1 VPATALS
8 TIAAL
13 LFSALVA
20 GPARAE
26 GLQLTPVIV
35 ELSRQQSNAIL
46 ALRNDNATPVRY
58 QLSAVTWDQD
68 SAGQL
73 RLAPT
78 KDVILFP
85 LLLSLQPGERRN
97 VRVGVQPD
105 KFGAVEKTFR
115 VFLDQLP
122 SPDRPGNKPA
132 VQVLTR
138 VSIPVFLAPDRS
150 VPALRIEKTEISQ
163 GKVSFQLQNLGNVR
177 VRPTE
182 IVADAL
188 SGNGAAVTRQRWDGW
203 YVLAGADRAYQW
215 PLPKEGCERVRSV
228 RIEARLEGGKA
239 LASSLELPGGACGP

>member
-1 VPATALS
+1 VRAAPS
-8 TIAAL
+8 TIAAFL
-13 LFSALVA
+13 LLALVA

-35 ELSRQQSNAIL
+35 ELTREQGNAIL
-46 ALRNDNATPVRY
+46 SLRNDTASPIRY

-73 RLAPT
+73 KLAPT
-78 KDVILFP
+78 KDLILFP
-85 LLLSLQPGERRN
+85 LLLALKPGEQRN

-105 KFGAVEKTFR
+105 RFGAVEKTYR
-115 VFLDQLP
+115 VFVDQLP
-122 SPDRPGNKPA
+122 SPDRPGSKPA

-138 VSIPVFLAPDRS
+138 VSIPVFLEPERS
-150 VPALRIEKTEISQ
+150 VPALRIEKAEISQ

-188 SGNGAAVTRQRWDGW
+188 SGNGTAVTRQRWDGW
-203 YVLAGADRAYQW
+203 YVLAGADRAYEW

-228 RIEARLEGGKA
+228 RIEARLDGGKA
-239 LASSLELPGGACGP
+239 LASALELPGGACAP

>member
-1 VPATALS
+1 VRAALS
-8 TIAAL
+8 TIAAFL
-13 LFSALVA
+13 LSALVA

-35 ELSRQQSNAIL
+35 ELNREQSNAIL
-46 ALRNDNATPVRY
+46 SLRNDTAAQVRY

-73 RLAPT
+73 KLAPT

-85 LLLSLQPGERRN
+85 LLLALKSGEQRN

-105 KFGAVEKTFR
+105 RFGAVEKTYR

-138 VSIPVFLAPDRS
+138 VSIPVFLAPERS
-150 VPALRIEKTEISQ
+150 VPALRIEKAEISQ

-188 SGNGAAVTRQRWDGW
+188 SGNGSAVTRQRWDGW
-203 YVLAGADRAYQW
+203 YVLAGTDRAYQW

-228 RIEARLEGGKA
+228 RIEARLEGGKS
-239 LASSLELPGGACGP
+239 LASALELPGGACAP

>member
-1 VPATALS
+1 VRAAPS
-8 TIAAL
+8 TIAAFL
-13 LFSALVA
+13 LSALVA
-20 GPARAE
+20 GPTRAE

-35 ELSRQQSNAIL
+35 ELTRDQGNAIL
-46 ALRNDNATPVRY
+46 SLRNDTAAPVRY

-73 RLAPT
+73 KLAPT
-78 KDVILFP
+78 KDLILFP
-85 LLLSLQPGERRN
+85 LLLALKAGEQRN
-97 VRVGVQPD
+97 VRVGVQPER
-105 KFGAVEKTFR
+105 FGAVEKTYR

-138 VSIPVFLAPDRS
+138 VSIPVFLEPERS
-150 VPALRIEKTEISQ
+150 VPALRIERAEISQ
-163 GKVSFQLQNLGNVR
+163 GKVSFQLQNVGNVR

-188 SGNGAAVTRQRWDGW
+188 SGNGTAVTRQRWDGW
-203 YVLAGADRAYQW
+203 YVLAGADRAYEW
-215 PLPKEGCERVRSV
+215 PLPKQGCERVRSV

-239 LASSLELPGGACGP
+239 LASALELPGGACGP

>member
-1 VPATALS
+1 VRAPALS

-13 LFSALVA
+13 LLSALVA
-20 GPARAE
+20 GPALAE

-35 ELSRQQSNAIL
+35 ELTRDQTNAIL
-46 ALRNDNATPVRY
+46 SLRNDTASPVRY

-73 RLAPT
+73 KLAPT
-78 KDVILFP
+78 KDLILFP
-85 LLLSLQPGERRN
+85 LLLALKAGEQRN
-97 VRVGVQPD
+97 VRVGVPPER
-105 KFGAVEKTFR
+105 FGAVEKTYR

-138 VSIPVFLAPDRS
+138 VSIPVFLEPERT
-150 VPALRIEKTEISQ
+150 VPALRIEKAEISQ

-188 SGNGAAVTRQRWDGW
+188 SGNGTAVTRQRWDGW
-203 YVLAGADRAYQW
+203 YVLAGADRAYEW
-215 PLPKEGCERVRSV
+215 PLPKEGCDRVRSV
-228 RIEARLEGGKA
+228 RIEARLDGGKA
-239 LASSLELPGGACGP
+239 VASSLELPGGGCVP

>member
-1 VPATALS
+1 MSAPALS

-13 LFSALVA
+13 LLSALVA
-20 GPARAE
+20 GPSHAE

-35 ELSRQQSNAIL
+35 ELTRDQTNAIL
-46 ALRNDNATPVRY
+46 SLRNDTASPVRY

-73 RLAPT
+73 KLAPT
-78 KDVILFP
+78 KDLILFP
-85 LLLSLQPGERRN
+85 LLLALKAGEQRN
-97 VRVGVQPD
+97 VRVGVPPER
-105 KFGAVEKTFR
+105 FGAVEKTYR

-138 VSIPVFLAPDRS
+138 VSIPVFLAPERT
-150 VPALRIEKTEISQ
+150 VPALRIEKAEISQ

-188 SGNGAAVTRQRWDGW
+188 SGNGSAVTRQRWDGW
-203 YVLAGADRAYQW
+203 YVLAGADRAYEW
-215 PLPKEGCERVRSV
+215 PLPKEGCDRVRSV
-228 RIEARLEGGKA
+228 RIEARLDGGKA
-239 LASSLELPGGACGP
+239 VASSLELPGGGCVP

>member
-1 VPATALS
+1 MRAALS
-8 TIAAL
+8 TIAAFL
-13 LFSALVA
+13 LLALVA

-35 ELSRQQSNAIL
+35 ELTRDQGNAIL
-46 ALRNDNATPVRY
+46 SLRNDTAAPVRY

-73 RLAPT
+73 KLAPT
-78 KDVILFP
+78 KDLILFP
-85 LLLSLQPGERRN
+85 LLLALKAGEQRN

-105 KFGAVEKTFR
+105 RFGAVEKTYR

-138 VSIPVFLAPDRS
+138 VSIPVFLEPERS
-150 VPALRIEKTEISQ
+150 VPALRIEKAEISQ

-188 SGNGAAVTRQRWDGW
+188 SGNGTAVTRQRWDGW
-203 YVLAGADRAYQW
+203 YVLAGADRAYEW

-228 RIEARLEGGKA
+228 RIEARLDGGKA
-239 LASSLELPGGACGP
+239 LASALELPGGACAP